1 MNRLLPIVL
10 VWMVTAGAAVMA
22 QQNDSNLELQR
33 ESTGQPVG
41 GPEIRKVVR
50 AATSTQRLSNN
61 LPSWRETTVQYT
73 QQTGSETFLET
84 GLTRASRFNMDDW
97 QFNALYSTKLSSAL
111 RASLDANVS
120 PSHRVLARYALDG
133 QLQYEFQQAWLANVG
148 LKTSSYNDARVNQLQ
163 FGLEH
168 YFSAFSISVGLR
180 PTRVFGRTVYS
191 GEVRGNFYY
200 DDRNS
205 VGLLIASGREA
216 TPIGAN
222 VALADVRAVAIIGQ
236 HWLNRHW
243 GLTYAVNRTRQGT
256 FYTRQG
262 IDVGIQYAF

>member
-1 MNRLLPIVL
+1 MNRLVPIVL
-10 VWMVTAGAAVMA
+10 VWMVTAGAAAIA
-22 QQNDSNLELQR
+22 QQEYSNLELQG
-33 ESTGQPVG
+33 ELMAQPVS
-41 GPEIRKVVR
+41 GPQSRKVVR

-73 QQTGSETFLET
+73 QQAGSETFLGT

-133 QLQYEFQQAWLANVG
+133 QLHYEFQQAWLAHVG
-148 LKTSSYNDARVNQLQ
+148 LKTSSYNDARVNQLL

-168 YFSAFSISVGLR
+168 YFSAFSISLGLR
-180 PTRVFGRTVYS
+180 PTWAFGRTVYS

-205 VGLLIASGREA
+205 VGFLLASGREV

-222 VALADVRAVAIIGQ
+222 VALVDVRAVAIIGQ

-243 GLTYAVNRTRQGT
+243 ALTYAVNRTRQGT
-256 FYTRQG
+256 FYTRRG